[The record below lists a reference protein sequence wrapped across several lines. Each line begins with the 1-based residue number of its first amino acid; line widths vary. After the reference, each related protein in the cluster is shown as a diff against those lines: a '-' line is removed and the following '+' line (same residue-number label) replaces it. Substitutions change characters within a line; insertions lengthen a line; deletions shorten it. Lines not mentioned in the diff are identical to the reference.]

1 MVKITPDPPTP
12 HALHPER
19 ISDKA
24 AEQLALDH
32 LSAIEPDGHK
42 AIVNLPQSLF
52 MASPDL
58 SAEEALTTACE
69 LLQSVIAT
77 SYETAENL
85 NGSRRKLALAAVH
98 LAEMAHTLVDSVL
111 ERRWSA

>member
-1 MVKITPDPPTP
+1 MVKITPDPPPP

-19 ISDKA
+19 ISDEA
-24 AEQLALDH
+24 AAQLALDH
-32 LSAIEPDGHK
+32 LGANVPDGQK
-42 AIVNLPQSLF
+42 PILNLPLSLF
-52 MASPDL
+52 RASPDL

-111 ERRWSA
+111 ESKYSV